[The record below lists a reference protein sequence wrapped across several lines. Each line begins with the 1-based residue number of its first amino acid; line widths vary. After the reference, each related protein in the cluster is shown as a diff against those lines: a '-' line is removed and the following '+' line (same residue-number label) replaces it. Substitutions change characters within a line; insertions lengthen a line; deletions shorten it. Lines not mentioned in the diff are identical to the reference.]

1 MAGPERLFGLL
12 LGNLLP
18 SDQHAHIF
26 PRRESQT
33 DDNALVLHAPNI
45 QSWSV
50 CRSSGWLQP
59 LVHVARS
66 SVWAGD
72 TSGGRVEGWYC
83 LQAGVARRHV
93 VMRRWSA
100 TFQNGRPQFTPI
112 ACTRDS
118 DRVPRRYQR
127 PHGAKTMMQR
137 PCGSREELVGAV
149 STPSAPPVR
158 GVTAAECGKQEEG
171 SYL

>member
-1 MAGPERLFGLL
+1 
-12 LGNLLP
+12 
-18 SDQHAHIF
+18 
-26 PRRESQT
+26 
-33 DDNALVLHAPNI
+33 
-45 QSWSV
+45 
-50 CRSSGWLQP
+50 
-59 LVHVARS
+59 
-66 SVWAGD
+66 
-72 TSGGRVEGWYC
+72 
-83 LQAGVARRHV
+83 
-93 VMRRWSA
+93 MRRWSA

-158 GVTAAECGKQEEG
+158 GATADAKNAGNRRRVPVSSRSVPVRASLVPAQDRARAGVAGIRGRRLGTSASGQEVRMALFSLLRATRLFNDANDWLEMGMNVPEVCGFLQHAN
-171 SYL
+171 YM

>member
-1 MAGPERLFGLL
+1 
-12 LGNLLP
+12 
-18 SDQHAHIF
+18 
-26 PRRESQT
+26 
-33 DDNALVLHAPNI
+33 
-45 QSWSV
+45 
-50 CRSSGWLQP
+50 
-59 LVHVARS
+59 
-66 SVWAGD
+66 
-72 TSGGRVEGWYC
+72 
-83 LQAGVARRHV
+83 
-93 VMRRWSA
+93 MRRWSA

-158 GVTAAECGKQEEG
+158 GAAERGRMRETGGEFPSLVG
-171 SYL
+171 RYR